1 VAVGSG
7 GIQVGTPK
15 GGDGRTV
22 FVPHLVDL
30 PERAGGDLLWT
41 TPRGA
46 RLVSQNFRQRVWLGA
61 TERAGVPGARVHDL
75 RHSACALMI
84 RAGVHPRV
92 VQQVM
97 GHADISTTMR
107 VYSTVFEDQ
116 LEEAARALEAL

>member
-1 VAVGSG
+1 
-7 GIQVGTPK
+7 
-15 GGDGRTV
+15 
-22 FVPHLVDL
+22 
-30 PERAGGDLLWT
+30 
-41 TPRGA
+41 
-46 RLVSQNFRQRVWLGA
+46 
-61 TERAGVPGARVHDL
+61 
-75 RHSACALMI
+75 MI